1 MMKQLR
7 GHNLAHPGCLIGIT
21 VGLSLGII
29 IAGILAV
36 KFGTPYNTVL
46 LIWFG
51 MTIGLGVIGWF
62 VGSALS
68 PHFPALPED
77 EATEPS
83 STRSESSSVSSMT
96 VSSDRETQQ

>member
-29 IAGILAV
+29 IAGVLAV

-51 MTIGLGVIGWF
+51 MTIGLGIIGWF

-68 PHFPALPED
+68 PRFPALPED
-77 EATEPS
+77 EAEPVESTPS
-83 STRSESSSVSSMT
+83 SSEATFVPST
-96 VSSDRETQQ
+96 KEQTERKA